1 MKVVK
6 YYLTVQITKGD
17 KEEKI
22 ERTFRHL
29 KNAKEFVKEL
39 LSKQKE
45 KLKCG
50 DYEQKDGLLVRECS
64 GEKVKI
70 KINIKTERIKKAKKE
85 GEKKE
90 SGKEQKKE
98 EQKSQEEKKQQ

>member
-6 YYLTVQITKGD
+6 YHLTVQITKGD

-22 ERTFRHL
+22 EKKFRHL

-39 LSKQKE
+39 VSKE
-45 KLKCG
+45 KVKCG
-50 DYEQKDGLLVRECS
+50 DYDQKDGLLVRECS
-64 GEKVKI
+64 GEKIKI
-70 KINIKTERIKKAKKE
+70 KIDIKTERIKKVKREE
-85 GEKKE
+85 GKKE

-98 EQKSQEEKKQQ
+98 ELKSPEEKKQQ